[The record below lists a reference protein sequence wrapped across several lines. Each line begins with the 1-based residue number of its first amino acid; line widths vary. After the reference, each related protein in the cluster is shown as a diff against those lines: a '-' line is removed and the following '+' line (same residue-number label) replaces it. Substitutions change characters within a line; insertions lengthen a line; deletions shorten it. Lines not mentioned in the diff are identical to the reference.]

1 MQEDHQIV
9 AVHVTDRL
17 SKAQT
22 VQSLLTEFGNH
33 IKTRLGLH
41 EFEPNTPGP
50 NGILILEM
58 IGGASPCQALLSK
71 LNDIDGI
78 EAKLITFTHPS

>member
-1 MQEDHQIV
+1 MQEDHHIV
-9 AVHVTDRL
+9 AIHVTDRL

-22 VQSLLTEFGNH
+22 VQGLLTEFGNN

-41 EFEPNTPGP
+41 EFEPNAPGP

-58 IGGASPCQALLSK
+58 IGGANPCETLLTK
-71 LNDIDGI
+71 LNDISGI
-78 EAKLITFTHPS
+78 EAKLITFSH

>member
-1 MQEDHQIV
+1 MKEDHHIV

-17 SKAQT
+17 SKAQA
-22 VQSLLTEFGNH
+22 VQALLTEFGNY

-41 EFEPNTPGP
+41 EFEPDSSGP

-58 IGGASPCQALLSK
+58 IGGAVPCRTLMER
-71 LNDIDGI
+71 LNAIAGID
-78 EAKLITFTHPS
+78 AQLITFTHG

>member
-1 MQEDHQIV
+1 MKEDHQIV
-9 AVHVTDRL
+9 AIHVTDRL

-22 VQSLLTEFGNH
+22 VQALLTEFGNH

-41 EFEPNTPGP
+41 EFEPDATGP

-58 IGGASPCQALLSK
+58 IGGASPCQQLLEK
-71 LNDIDGI
+71 LNQIAGI
-78 EAKLITFTHPS
+78 EAKLLTFTH

>member
-1 MQEDHQIV
+1 MQEDHNIV
-9 AVHVTDRL
+9 AIHVTDRL

-22 VQSLLTEFGNH
+22 VQALLTEFGNH

-41 EFEPNTPGP
+41 EFEPDSPGP

-58 IGGASPCQALLSK
+58 IGGATPCQSLMAK
-71 LNDIDGI
+71 LNEIAGI
-78 EAKLITFTHPS
+78 EAKLINFTH

>member
-1 MQEDHQIV
+1 MKEDHQIV

-22 VQSLLTEFGNH
+22 VQALLTEFGNH

-41 EFEPNTPGP
+41 ELEPDATGP

-58 IGGASPCQALLSK
+58 IGGKSPCLALLEK
-71 LNDIDGI
+71 LNAIEGI
-78 EAKLITFTHPS
+78 EAKRISFAH